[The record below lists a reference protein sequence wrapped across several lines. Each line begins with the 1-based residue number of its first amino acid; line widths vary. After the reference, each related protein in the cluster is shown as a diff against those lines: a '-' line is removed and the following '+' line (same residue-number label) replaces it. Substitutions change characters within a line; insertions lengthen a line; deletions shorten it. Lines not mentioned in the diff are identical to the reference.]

1 MCWVHEAEARVTS
14 QPIGLFDS
22 GVGGLSVWREIVRQ
36 LPTESTLYVADSAHV
51 PYGNR
56 GSEEV
61 LAFCD
66 GLCRFLLERDC
77 KAIVV
82 ACNTASAV
90 ALQVLR
96 ERYPEVP
103 ILGLEPA
110 VKPAISLSKTGVVGV
125 MATPATFQGRLFRA
139 TVGRCAGPVR
149 LVEQV
154 CLGLADCVES
164 GASEEELE
172 RLLRTFLDPM
182 LTANA
187 DTIVLGCTHY
197 PFVIDTIRRL
207 AGPERRVID
216 PAPAVAA
223 HLARVLGE
231 RQWAASPDAR
241 GAHQF
246 FTTGRAARFDAAC
259 ERLLNLRPA
268 SKEVRWSTD
277 SGGLRRIQLP
287 PDAPAQQSPPE
298 SF

>member
-1 MCWVHEAEARVTS
+1 MCWVHEAEATVRS

-56 GSEEV
+56 GSAEV

-96 ERYPEVP
+96 ERHPEVP

-125 MATPATFQGRLFRA
+125 MATPATFQGQLFRA

-172 RLLRTFLDPM
+172 DLLRTFLDPM
-182 LTANA
+182 LAANA

-223 HLARVLGE
+223 HLARVLSE
-231 RQWAASPDAR
+231 RHLVASPDAR
-241 GAHQF
+241 GEHQF
-246 FTTGRAARFDAAC
+246 FTTDARARFDAAC

-268 SKEVRWSTD
+268 SREVRWSRD
-277 SGGLRRIQLP
+277 SGGPWRVQLQ
-287 PDAPAQQSPPE
+287 AEVSAQQSTPE

>member
-1 MCWVHEAEARVTS
+1 MTS
-14 QPIGLFDS
+14 HPIGLFDS

-56 GSEEV
+56 SREEV
-61 LAFCD
+61 LAFCE
-66 GLCRFLLERDC
+66 GLSRFLIGRGC

-96 ERYPEVP
+96 ERHPDVP

-110 VKPAISLSKTGVVGV
+110 VKPAISLSKTKVVGV

-139 TVGRCAGPVR
+139 TVGRYARNVR

-164 GASEEELE
+164 GASEEDLE
-172 RLLRTFLDPM
+172 RLLQSFLDPM
-182 LTANA
+182 LAARA

-223 HLARVLGE
+223 HLARVLSE
-231 RQWAASPDAR
+231 RNLATSADAK
-241 GAHQF
+241 GSHHF
-246 FTTGRAARFDAAC
+246 FTTGSAARFDAAC
-259 ERLLNLRPA
+259 QRLLGITA
-268 SKEVRWSTD
+268 ACEEVHWTTEPTGQRVVLGPT
-277 SGGLRRIQLP
+277 G
-287 PDAPAQQSPPE
+287 ATAQQMTPRP
-298 SF
+298 F

>member
-1 MCWVHEAEARVTS
+1 MTS

-56 GSEEV
+56 SSQEV
-61 LAFCD
+61 LTFCES
-66 GLCRFLLERDC
+66 LCHFLLARGC

-90 ALQVLR
+90 ALQTLR
-96 ERYPEVP
+96 ERHPDVP

-110 VKPAISLSKTGVVGV
+110 VKPAISLSKTKVVGV

-139 TVGRCAGPVR
+139 TVGRYARNVR

-164 GASEEELE
+164 GASEADLE
-172 RLLRTFLDPM
+172 NLLRSFLDPM
-182 LTANA
+182 LAANA

-223 HLARVLGE
+223 HLARVLQE
-231 RQWAASPDAR
+231 HDLAASADAR
-241 GAHQF
+241 GEHHF
-246 FTTGRAARFDAAC
+246 FTTAAAAGFDAAC
-259 ERLLNLRPA
+259 QRLLGLQPA
-268 SKEVRWSTD
+268 CEEVRWHMHST
-277 SGGLRRIQLP
+277 GQRVVLP
-287 PDAPAQQSPPE
+287 ATGATAQQVTPHA
-298 SF
+298 F

>member
-1 MCWVHEAEARVTS
+1 MTS

-56 GSEEV
+56 SSEEV
-61 LAFCD
+61 LAYCE
-66 GLCRFLLERDC
+66 GLSRFLIAEGC

-96 ERYPEVP
+96 ERHPEVP

-110 VKPAISLSKTGVVGV
+110 VKPAISLSKTKVVGV

-139 TVGRCAGPVR
+139 TVGRHATHVT

-164 GASEEELE
+164 GASEEDLE
-172 RLLRTFLDPM
+172 RLLRGFLDPM
-182 LTANA
+182 LAANA

-207 AGPERRVID
+207 AGLERRVID

-223 HLARVLGE
+223 HLARLLSARGL
-231 RQWAASPDAR
+231 AACADAR
-241 GAHQF
+241 GRHRF
-246 FTTGRAARFDAAC
+246 LTTDVAARFDAAC
-259 ERLLNLRPA
+259 QRLVGVAAACEELR
-268 SKEVRWSTD
+268 WCTD
-277 SGGLRRIQLP
+277 ATGQSALQRP
-287 PDAPAQQSPPE
+287 PDG
-298 SF
+298 

>member
-1 MCWVHEAEARVTS
+1 MTN

-56 GSEEV
+56 SGVEV
-61 LAFCD
+61 MAYCE
-66 GLCRFLLERDC
+66 GLCRFLIDQGC
-77 KAIVV
+77 KAVVV

-90 ALQVLR
+90 ALEALR
-96 ERYPEVP
+96 ERHPAVP

-110 VKPAISLSKTGVVGV
+110 VKPAISLSRSKVVGV
-125 MATPATFQGRLFRA
+125 MATPATFQGHLFRA
-139 TVGRCAGPVR
+139 TVGRCATGVR

-172 RLLRTFLDPM
+172 RVLRSFLDPM
-182 LTANA
+182 LAANA

-197 PFVIDTIRRL
+197 PFVIETIRRL
-207 AGPERRVID
+207 AGQERRVID

-223 HLARVLGE
+223 HLARVLRE
-231 RQWAASPDAR
+231 RDLAANADAR
-241 GAHQF
+241 GGHRF
-246 FTTGRAARFDAAC
+246 HTTGAVSCFDAAC
-259 ERLLNLRPA
+259 QRLVGLNPHSEPLRWGRD
-268 SKEVRWSTD
+268 STGRWMVRDVTEV
-277 SGGLRRIQLP
+277 
-287 PDAPAQQSPPE
+287 AAQQ
-298 SF
+298 

>member
-1 MCWVHEAEARVTS
+1 MTS

-36 LPTESTLYVADSAHV
+36 LPTESILYVADSAHV

-56 GSEEV
+56 SGEEV
-61 LAFCD
+61 LAFCE
-66 GLCRFLLERDC
+66 GLCRFLLDNGC

-96 ERYPEVP
+96 DRYPEVP

-110 VKPAISLSKTGVVGV
+110 VKPAISLSKTKVVGV

-139 TVGRCAGPVR
+139 TVGRYARNVQ

-164 GASEEELE
+164 GATEEDLE
-172 RLLRTFLDPM
+172 HLLRGFLEPM
-182 LTANA
+182 LAAHA

-197 PFVIDTIRRL
+197 PFVIESIRRL

-223 HLARVLGE
+223 HLVRVLNE
-231 RQWAASPDAR
+231 QHLVASPDAK
-241 GAHQF
+241 AEHHF
-246 FTTGRAARFDAAC
+246 FTTGAAARFDAAC
-259 ERLLNLRPA
+259 QRLLGIEA
-268 SKEVRWSTD
+268 ACAEVRWETD
-277 SGGLRRIQLP
+277 LRAGQRVSRQP
-287 PDAPAQQSPPE
+287 ADATGQQPTPR

>member
-1 MCWVHEAEARVTS
+1 VNS

-22 GVGGLSVWREIVRQ
+22 GVGGLSVWRQIARQ

-56 GSEEV
+56 SSAEV
-61 LAFCD
+61 LEFCE
-66 GLCRFLLERDC
+66 GLCRFLIAQRC

-90 ALQVLR
+90 ALQALR
-96 ERYPEVP
+96 ERHPEVP

-110 VKPAISLSKTGVVGV
+110 VKPAISLSKTKVVGV

-139 TVGRCAGPVR
+139 TVGRFASDVH

-164 GASEEELE
+164 GAGEEDLE
-172 RLLRTFLDPM
+172 RLLRCFLAPM
-182 LTANA
+182 LAANA

-207 AGPERRVID
+207 AGPDRRVID

-223 HLARVLGE
+223 HLARVLNARGL
-231 RQWAASPDAR
+231 AACADAR
-241 GAHQF
+241 ARHQF
-246 FTTGRAARFDAAC
+246 LTTGLAARFDAAC
-259 ERLLNLRPA
+259 QRLLGVA
-268 SKEVRWSTD
+268 AACEEVGWCTD
-277 SGGLRRIQLP
+277 ATGQRVVFGNAV
-287 PDAPAQQSPPE
+287 APAQQTPPHA
-298 SF
+298 F